1 VGDTHQESRAIT
13 ALGFVRIS
21 QGSYP
26 AALALMEQA
35 LKISRADQDTVNIT
49 LGLQE
54 VGSVLFEMGHLR
66 EARAR
71 LAECLHV
78 IEASSHPQVEGTAIA
93 LNALGCIE
101 AALGEFEPARHH
113 LERAL
118 DVCRSEEQL
127 ERWTM
132 PEFMIDLAQ
141 LRRRLGDFDGAQ
153 ALIEEGLRGARH
165 AHQKLV
171 EVRLLNE
178 RAELLYALGD
188 LEPALRT
195 ARQAEG
201 LGRDVSPRY
210 LWRAGQIEAA
220 SLARLGRLPEAITV
234 LDSTVASLAASP
246 DSTQL
251 MGALLLQGAF
261 QLRAGK
267 HDRAELL
274 CQRSFTIA
282 RALANPALIADARL
296 TLGAAQVAA
305 GRPGEGAETL
315 ELGLKWFEGVQ
326 SAVKASEERGAY
338 QAQWYDAYVWLARG
352 YARQGKAPLAW
363 ATLERSRARE
373 ARRLAAAGSRPQ
385 PRIPLWLRRETE
397 AVESALNQTQA
408 SLLYAYGLP
417 AARRPTNLAQ
427 VEGQVDSLRAVRA
440 ALGRR
445 LQREAPGY
453 ARETGQAPP
462 ISLLELRRRIGPR
475 DRLIAYMVGADGS
488 VLFDVGADRLRVHEL
503 PLTEDSLGQRVRH
516 ALEEVRT
523 PRSRDDRGGSLL
535 ADDLLG
541 PCRLAEALPRR
552 LYLLPDGPLHYLPF
566 EALRTPGRSGGA
578 QPYLIEQTEVVYGL
592 SATLLFQSPTAGT
605 PAPSRGRAPLVAF
618 GDPGREAMP
627 AVLAH
632 VDSPRGMVPALTPLP
647 FARREVLALPGL
659 FPGARTYVGD
669 QATES
674 RFFAEFSRTPIL
686 HVAAHAFVDD
696 RRPEFS
702 GIVLAPSPGRGGA
715 APDDGLVQGFEVM
728 ERSVDLDLATLSACE
743 TGRGT
748 LLRGEGLLG
757 LARAFRLAGARNLV
771 VSLWKVDDAATC
783 DFMGEFY
790 ARLSRG
796 ASPAAALRGAKLA
809 FLAGSRTKGAP
820 LAATTKR
827 GEEEG
832 GPTRAEG
839 DQALEAAA
847 TEADSVAGAARGVGA
862 SRAESRRAA
871 PAAWAAFVL
880 LGSEP

>member
-1 VGDTHQESRAIT
+1 
-13 ALGFVRIS
+13 
-21 QGSYP
+21 
-26 AALALMEQA
+26 
-35 LKISRADQDTVNIT
+35 
-49 LGLQE
+49 
-54 VGSVLFEMGHLR
+54 
-66 EARAR
+66 
-71 LAECLHV
+71 
-78 IEASSHPQVEGTAIA
+78 
-93 LNALGCIE
+93 
-101 AALGEFEPARHH
+101 
-113 LERAL
+113 
-118 DVCRSEEQL
+118 EQL

-141 LRRRLGDFDGAQ
+141 LERRLGDFDGAQ

-188 LEPALRT
+188 LEPALAT
-195 ARQAEG
+195 AREAKG
-201 LGRDVSPRY
+201 LGRDVGPRY
-210 LWRAGQIEAA
+210 LWRVGQIEAA
-220 SLARLGRLPEAITV
+220 TLARLGRLPEAITV
-234 LDSTVASLAASP
+234 LDSAVALLAPSP

-251 MGALLLQGAF
+251 MSALLLQGAF
-261 QLRAGK
+261 HLRAGEP
-267 HDRAELL
+267 DRAERL
-274 CQRSFTIA
+274 CQRSLAIA

-296 TLGAAQVAA
+296 TLGAVQVAA
-305 GRPGEGAETL
+305 GRPREGTETL

-352 YARQGKAPLAW
+352 YARQGKTTLAW

-373 ARRLAAAGSRPQ
+373 ARRLAAAGTRPQ
-385 PRIPLWLRRETE
+385 HRIPPRLARETE
-397 AVESALNQTQA
+397 GVESALNQTQA

-417 AARRPTNLAQ
+417 ATRRPTNLVR

-462 ISLLELRRRIGPR
+462 ISLLELRRRIGPH
-475 DRLIAYMVGADGS
+475 DRVIAYMVGADGS
-488 VLFDVGADRLRVHEL
+488 VLFDVGTDRLQVHEL
-503 PLTEDSLGQRVRH
+503 PLNEDSLGHRVRR
-516 ALEEVRT
+516 ALEEVRIARAGDS
-523 PRSRDDRGGSLL
+523 PAWSAL

-541 PCRLAEALPRR
+541 SCRLGEAPPRR

-566 EALRTPGRSGGA
+566 EALRTPVQNGA
-578 QPYLIEQTEVVYGL
+578 SRYLIEQSEVVYGL
-592 SATLLFQSPTAGT
+592 SATLLFQPAPAGT
-605 PAPSRGRAPLVAF
+605 AARSRERAPLVAF
-618 GDPGREAMP
+618 GDPGGEATP
-627 AVLAH
+627 AALARL
-632 VDSPRGMVPALTPLP
+632 DSPRGMVPALTPLP

-674 RFFAEFSRTPIL
+674 RFFAELSRTPIV

-702 GIVLAPSPGRGGA
+702 GIVLAPTPGPSGRA
-715 APDDGLVQGFEVM
+715 TPDDGLVQGFEVM
-728 ERSVDLDLATLSACE
+728 ERSVNLELATLSACE

-748 LLRGEGLLG
+748 LQRGEGLLG

-809 FLAGSRTKGAP
+809 FLAGSRGMAKSPESSLATGA
-820 LAATTKR
+820 R
-827 GEEEG
+827 GGEEAEV
-832 GPTRAEG
+832 TRPDG
-839 DQALEAAA
+839 DQSLEASA
-847 TEADSVAGAARGVGA
+847 TEADSLGGAARGVGTWRA
-862 SRAESRRAA
+862 QSRHAA